1 MNAAELEQQIRE
13 LRRVKTDLT
22 HVEAK
27 ASSELPK
34 RIWETLSAFS
44 NTSKGGVLILGVS
57 EVLQFKV
64 VGVKNP
70 KKFRTISPASAT

>member
-1 MNAAELEQQIRE
+1 MTIGELQEQIDQMQ
-13 LRRVKTDLT
+13 RVKTDLT

-27 ASSELPK
+27 LAASELPK

-44 NTSKGGVLILGVS
+44 NTAKGGALILGVS
-57 EVLQFKV
+57 EESGFEI

-70 KKFRTISPASAT
+70 KKINRT